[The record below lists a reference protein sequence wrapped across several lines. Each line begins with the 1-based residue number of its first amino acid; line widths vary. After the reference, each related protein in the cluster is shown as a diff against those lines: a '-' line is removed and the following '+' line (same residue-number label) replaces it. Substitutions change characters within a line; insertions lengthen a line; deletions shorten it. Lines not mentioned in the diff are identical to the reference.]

1 MRAFAFVVL
10 LSALIA
16 IARGGRRHVP
26 RWAWFAGRA
35 AGVLGLVAAVF
46 VGSFAVM
53 RGMPGG
59 PFDAEAR
66 LDPAVRARL
75 AERALDGRDRAWSA
89 FDGLLGADLGPSLGL
104 RDFSSGEVLAQ
115 GARRSLALGGRALL
129 LAVALGVTL
138 GLAAAVAGG
147 RLDRFVRGCCDVAP
161 TIPAFTLGAV
171 LIWIVSF
178 VARWQPPAALDGR
191 PPHLPVVAAAL
202 PAAALFARLVRD
214 EAFRLRDA
222 TFLKAARSR
231 GASGMRV
238 LVVHLSPAAFVPAA
252 AYLGPAAASLLTG
265 TVAVEAVFGIP
276 GLGTHMVQAALSRDL
291 PVVVGA
297 TTLYAAALGVCNLA
311 GDLLSARLTPG
322 GESE

>member
-1 MRAFAFVVL
+1 MRALAFVVL
-10 LSALIA
+10 LSALIV
-16 IARGGRRHVP
+16 IAYGGRRRAP
-26 RWAWFAGRA
+26 RGAWFAGRA

-46 VGSFAVM
+46 VASFAVM
-53 RGMPGG
+53 RAMPGG

-75 AERALDGRDRAWSA
+75 AEQALDGRDRAWSA
-89 FDGLLGADLGPSLGL
+89 FDGLLGGDLGPSLGL
-104 RDFSSGEVLAQ
+104 RDFSSGDVLVQ

-129 LAVALGVTL
+129 LAVVLGMTV

-147 RLDRFVRGCCDVAP
+147 RVDRLVRGFCDFAP

-178 VARWQPPAALDGR
+178 IARWQPPAALDGR
-191 PPHLPVVAAAL
+191 PPHLPVIAASL

-214 EAFRLRDA
+214 EAVRLRNA
-222 TFLKAARSR
+222 TFLKAARAR

-238 LVVHLSPAAFVPAA
+238 LIVHLSPAAFVPAA
-252 AYLGPAAASLLTG
+252 AYLGPAGASLMTG
-265 TVAVEAVFGIP
+265 TVAVEAVFGVP
-276 GLGTHMVQAALSRDL
+276 GLGTHLVQAALSRDL

-297 TTLYAAALGVCNLA
+297 TTIYAAALGVCNLA
-311 GDLLSARLTPG
+311 GDLLAARLAPG
-322 GESE
+322 GASE